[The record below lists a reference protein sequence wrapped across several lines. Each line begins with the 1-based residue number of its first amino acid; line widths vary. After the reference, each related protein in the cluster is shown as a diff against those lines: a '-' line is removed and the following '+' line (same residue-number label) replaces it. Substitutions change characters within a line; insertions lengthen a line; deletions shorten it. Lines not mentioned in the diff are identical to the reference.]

1 MQTEG
6 RNLQKEVGRKELEK
20 KKDIPFC
27 CKAISTA
34 LQSNRH
40 RTAKR

>member
-6 RNLQKEVGRKELEK
+6 RNLQKELGRKELEK

-34 LQSNRH
+34 LQSDKQYA
-40 RTAKR
+40 T

>member
-6 RNLQKEVGRKELEK
+6 RNLQKELGRKELEK

-27 CKAISTA
+27 CKAIGTA
-34 LQSNRH
+34 LQSDKQYA
-40 RTAKR
+40 T